1 MENTLVNTNQS
12 QPFKQSNKLVVMGA
26 VMLAMLLS
34 ALDQTIVATAMPRI
48 VAELQGLSHLSW
60 VFTAYMLASTITVP
74 IYGKLS
80 DTYGR
85 RGLYLGGIAIFLLGS
100 VLSGFAG
107 SMTQLIIFRAL
118 QGIGGGAMMVNS
130 IAIIGDIFPPAERG
144 KWQGLIGGVFGLASV
159 AGPLLGGWITDI
171 ASWRWVFFINVP
183 LGILAM
189 VVIARVLPKIKKE
202 ISNPSIDYA
211 GAASLAL
218 GLAPLL
224 LALVWGGSEY
234 AWTSLPILGLMAFS
248 ILSLLTFILVE
259 WRAKEPILPLS
270 LFKNRTFIVSA
281 IAIFLTG
288 MGMFGAILYIPLFAQ
303 GVIGFSPTN
312 AGLVLTPMMIGLI
325 GASVASG
332 QIISRT
338 GKYKILA
345 VAGMVVATLGMY
357 LFSRMTPNTTHI
369 SLISNMIITG
379 IGLGLTMPIFNVAVQ
394 NAFDHSKLGVVSA
407 STQLFRSIGGTVGV
421 AVLGG
426 LLNSRLASKL
436 ANIQNDPFLQ
446 GLQSVVPKDSLPPIN
461 ANTLQSFLSP
471 AGQAHI
477 KELISHAP
485 SALQAQLIPE
495 MNNFF
500 HSVQIAF
507 SDSIGAVFLVGAI
520 LMGIA
525 AIVTIFLPQ
534 VALRKSNRP
543 ALQEAGMEL
552 EAEFATIDPE
562 HEPDLTENGK

>member
-1 MENTLVNTNQS
+1 MNTNQIQS
-12 QPFKQSNKLVVMGA
+12 FKQGNKLVVMGA
-26 VMLAMLLS
+26 VMFAMLLA

-80 DTYGR
+80 DMYGR
-85 RGLYLGGIAIFLLGS
+85 RGFYLGGIAIFLLGS
-100 VLSGFAG
+100 ILSGFAG

-118 QGIGGGAMMVNS
+118 QGIGGGAIMVNS
-130 IAIIGDIFPPAERG
+130 IAIIGDIFPPSERG
-144 KWQGLIGGVFGLASV
+144 KWQGLIGGVFGLASI

-183 LGILAM
+183 LGIIAM
-189 VVIARVLPKIKKE
+189 AVIARVLPKIKIE
-202 ISNPSIDYA
+202 ISNRSIDYA
-211 GAASLAL
+211 GAISLAL

-234 AWTSLPILGLMAFS
+234 EWTSVPIFCLMAFS
-248 ILSLLTFILVE
+248 ILSLLTFIIVE
-259 WRAKEPILPLS
+259 LRAKEPILPLS
-270 LFKNRTFIVSA
+270 LFQNRTFIVSA
-281 IAIFLTG
+281 LATFLTG

-338 GKYKILA
+338 GKYKTLA
-345 VAGMVVATLGMY
+345 VSGMVVATLGMY
-357 LFSRMTPNTTHI
+357 LFSRMTPDTTHI
-369 SLISNMIITG
+369 SLILNMIVTG
-379 IGLGLTMPIFNVAVQ
+379 IGLGLTMPILNVVVQ

-426 LLNSRLASKL
+426 LLNSRLSSKL
-436 ANIQNDPFLQ
+436 TDVQNNPFLQ
-446 GLQSVVPKDSLPPIN
+446 GLRSVAPKNSLPSISS
-461 ANTLQSFLSP
+461 NTLQSFLSP
-471 AGQAHI
+471 AGQDHI

-507 SDSIGAVFLVGAI
+507 SDSIGSIFLVGAI

-534 VALRKSNRP
+534 VTLRKSNRF

-552 EAEFATIDPE
+552 EMEFANIDPE
-562 HEPDLTENGK
+562 HEPDLTDNRK